1 MILKKD
7 LDIFQS
13 WLICFCFHA
22 PKILRLAISGGEI
35 VLDWSTQDK
44 FKLCMAMVILFRLW
58 TLEFQSNHDVLI
70 DPIFYFIFFWNR
82 FQRKNIIWSMAEGWS
97 RSMILL
103 AIISNHLVIH
113 KSNLIASGLFM
124 KSIYLSRL
132 ENVGDIGVIGYVLSR
147 LGIQFTSTK

>member
-1 MILKKD
+1 MT
-7 LDIFQS
+7 
-13 WLICFCFHA
+13 
-22 PKILRLAISGGEI
+22 E
-35 VLDWSTQDK
+35 DWS
-44 FKLCMAMVILFRLW
+44 
-58 TLEFQSNHDVLI
+58 
-70 DPIFYFIFFWNR
+70 R
-82 FQRKNIIWSMAEGWS
+82 F
-97 RSMILL
+97 MILL